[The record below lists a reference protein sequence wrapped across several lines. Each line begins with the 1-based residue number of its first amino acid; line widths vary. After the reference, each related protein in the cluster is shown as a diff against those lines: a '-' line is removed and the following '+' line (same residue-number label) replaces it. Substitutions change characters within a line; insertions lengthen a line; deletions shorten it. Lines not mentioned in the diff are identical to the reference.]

1 MPVIRFDLRYL
12 PNANSIMRRKS
23 LKPFGLRP
31 ENSWESLSIHS
42 SFAHCMHK
50 NSLSLAD
57 GIIYALQ
64 LHTHK
69 HTHLQLS
76 PQVAL
81 LHLAALAWQAVR
93 TKVFYDDNVVNYV
106 ACCCCCVCHWQR
118 HISCVRVQTFASDCN
133 RLSARGREHRK
144 LTKYAQVELLLLLCI
159 LFAVNGKYTM
169 PVPLSPA
176 AYCHA
181 PYSIWCVCDH

>member
-42 SFAHCMHK
+42 TFAHCMHK

-64 LHTHK
+64 LHTH
-69 HTHLQLS
+69 THAQLS

-81 LHLAALAWQAVR
+81 LHLAALA
-93 TKVFYDDNVVNYV
+93 
-106 ACCCCCVCHWQR
+106 
-118 HISCVRVQTFASDCN
+118 
-133 RLSARGREHRK
+133 
-144 LTKYAQVELLLLLCI
+144 
-159 LFAVNGKYTM
+159 
-169 PVPLSPA
+169 
-176 AYCHA
+176 
-181 PYSIWCVCDH
+181 

>member
-106 ACCCCCVCHWQR
+106 AAAAAASATDSVTLV
-118 HISCVRVQTFASDCN
+118 VRVQTFASDCN

-169 PVPLSPA
+169 PTPLS
-176 AYCHA
+176 